1 MKTQQTTK
9 AESDAVQRETDN
21 LKRDYANLESEI
33 DSLKERKEEAEA
45 ERDKLMQLVPKILTS
60 RNSMLND
67 VAAAVEE
74 AKVMREELSSQ
85 AKSTQERL
93 STISLESALTAK
105 EKILQSTA
113 AEIGLAAQA
122 SNEGLRK
129 ATAALET

>member
-21 LKRDYANLESEI
+21 LKRDYASLESEI
-33 DSLKERKEEAEA
+33 ASLKERKENAEA

-74 AKVMREELSSQ
+74 AKVMREELVSQ

-93 STISLESALTAK
+93 SAISLESALAEK

-129 ATAALET
+129 AT